1 MMSVGKLIELSGQ
14 SSESYEDAIRQA
26 VQRASSTIR
35 NIQSVWAKE
44 FEAVVEN
51 NQVTQFRVIVKIAFV
66 LDEGGSV
73 SLLAWFNHTRRGP
86 LSRAS
91 FVHHSDEPLS
101 SGQVTA

>member
-1 MMSVGKLIELSGQ
+1 MAVVKLIELSGR
-14 SSESYEDAIRQA
+14 SSESFEDAVRQT
-26 VQRASSTIR
+26 VERASSTIR

-73 SLLAWFNHTRRGP
+73 G
-86 LSRAS
+86 
-91 FVHHSDEPLS
+91 
-101 SGQVTA
+101 